1 MASAI
6 VASSLVFAPQS
17 AMAAA
22 SINATGW
29 YETITAEL
37 TGIKADDVTAVSVSG
52 GTTLELKKEDI
63 EYLVRDKDNKVLIDI
78 PGIKAG
84 DNYTLSVTAGGQ
96 SVTASGITVYAHDRA
111 GYAHKDAKS
120 DSGSKCTDGIGGY
133 TNDGEL
139 KDNAIVMYV
148 TEENKNTVQVPGYE
162 GDNYPKGIGNI
173 LNEKSAHGDGVLGGG
188 KTNVIKALSDSKTP
202 LVIRF
207 VGTVVAGDS
216 NTRDNPPKEN
226 INGLTGY
233 NSTVNG
239 GTVKDNGMVARVY
252 KADNITFE
260 GIGSDATIDGWGFQI
275 IAQTGYPSQ
284 GFEFRNLNFVS
295 TPEDAIGFEGTSS
308 ESSSPQTKEWITSP
322 IRYCWVH
329 NNTFYSGYCKKPA
342 ESDKA
347 EGDGSVDFKRGYG
360 YTMDYNHYISN
371 HKTNLV
377 GSSDKSIQ
385 YDVTFHHNYYEGVWS
400 RQPLARQA
408 NIHIYNSY
416 FLNGPGT
423 SYIISARA
431 NTYIFSEANFY
442 ENCKNPIEDAG
453 SGGVVKSYNDSFSG
467 CTGENSAVVV
477 SSKNASVSSKNPYAG
492 FETKSD
498 MYAYESTDAA
508 QAKADCKAKAGS
520 MKPMSE
526 INMEAEPESIITKN
540 PKAPLALPYELDF
553 ASGSNAG
560 HWTKKTSESQLA
572 SGTTYDL
579 GNALF
584 TPTSKVSATST
595 NAKIKDNALIFSVVQ
610 PADIE
615 LKCANTGKYGLI
627 LYNAYGVAEM
637 EVPVGGTGKTTVD
650 AGTYVIKSSN
660 IEKEAYIENFKA
672 KAHSATDTTVEYSTV
687 EEQTQPTT
695 SQTPTSS
702 QSKPEPPTEEETE
715 APPYTGSGLIW
726 NYTSGENTLDAKI
739 SANDWSGA
747 EPVSYGGTTLTR
759 AIKMESDTDIS
770 FSVPGKGKLTIVS
783 YSTNS
788 APTILLNN
796 EKLNISKNGAVTVD
810 VSGYVSIAKGTSSTY
825 IYLFEFVGEGAEEST
840 EAKTEATTASSTDTT
855 AEQIKPDPDESST
868 EATTEDTVVL
878 SVAKKTAKPGESV
891 SVPVAIKGMDNIAN
905 YFMTISYDPAILS
918 VDSVENGDVLPN
930 AILLANT
937 DTSGVILAA
946 ASNIDNVVKD
956 GSALLNLRF
965 TAIKAGTADLGITV
979 TNLGDFENAAVENTA
994 SAGSVM
1000 VAAEPGT
1007 VTLKGDVDC
1016 DGDVDKTDAVI
1027 LMRHISG
1034 IELITDSTGL
1044 ANAFCVTDKS
1054 KGAPTLLDVYYILK
1068 NPKEAEFKGSIIES
1082 GKPLAVGDY
1091 LQGQIE
1097 IFDTGTGS
1105 GTDGKQWD
1113 VVENSA
1119 AQINNTQYANSVQGH
1134 NNPSPSYNSNGARAV
1149 PTAGSYVKIT
1159 PKKDAKLVVD
1169 MRLGGGSNSAKHFAF
1184 ISQDGDTVTQIDY
1197 EENSNNNAQMYLHKS
1212 YDVKAGET
1220 YYLTSGGTKIFY
1232 YKIALE

>member
-6 VASSLVFAPQS
+6 VVSSLVFAPQS
-17 AMAAA
+17 AAAA
-22 SINATGW
+22 DTSINAKGW
-29 YETITAEL
+29 YESISAEVVGVRKSSITGVTVTGATNL
-37 TGIKADDVTAVSVSG
+37 TLSSN
-52 GTTLELKKEDI
+52 DI
-63 EYLVRDKDNKVLIDI
+63 EYLIREKNNGNVLIDI
-78 PGIKAG
+78 PGLKAG
-84 DNYTLSVTAGGQ
+84 SGYKLTIAMSGGLNITADN
-96 SVTASGITVYAHDRA
+96 ITVYAHDRA
-111 GYAHKDAKS
+111 GYAHYDAKN
-120 DSGSKCTDGIGGY
+120 DGGSKCTDGIGGY

-139 KDNAIVMYV
+139 KRNAIVMYV
-148 TEENKNTVQVPGYE
+148 NEANKNTVQVPGY
-162 GDNYPKGIGNI
+162 DTTNYPKGIGNI

-188 KTNVIKALSDSKTP
+188 KKNVIKELSEKNIP

-207 VGTVVAGDS
+207 VGTIEAGDS
-216 NTRDNPPKEN
+216 NTKDNPPKEN

-239 GTVKDNGMVARVY
+239 GTAKDNGMVARVY

-322 IRYCWVH
+322 IKYCWVH
-329 NNTFYSGYCKKPA
+329 NNTFQSGYCKNPA

-371 HKTNLV
+371 HKTNLI

-385 YDVTFHHNYYEGVWS
+385 YDVTFHHNFYEGVWS

-442 ENCKNPIEDAG
+442 ENCKNPVEDAG

-477 SSKNASVSSKNPYAG
+477 SSKNASVSSKNLYAG
-492 FETKSD
+492 FENKS
-498 MYAYESTDAA
+498 MYQYEVTDAA
-508 QAKADCKAKAGS
+508 QAKADCKAKAGA
-520 MKPMSE
+520 MKPLDE
-526 INMEAEPESIITKN
+526 INMEAEPESVIPKN

-553 ASGSNAG
+553 ASSSNSN
-560 HWTKKTSESQLA
+560 HWTKKTKETQLSA
-572 SGTTYDL
+572 NTTYDL
-579 GNALF
+579 ENALF
-584 TPTSKVSATST
+584 TPTSKVSATAA

-610 PADIE
+610 PVDVE
-615 LKCANTGKYGLI
+615 LKCANTGSYGLI
-627 LYNAYGVAEM
+627 LYNAYGIAEM
-637 EVPVGGTGKTTVD
+637 EVPIGGTGKTTVD

-660 IEKEAYIENFKA
+660 IDKEAYIENFKVR
-672 KAHSATDTTVEYSTV
+672 AHSATDTTIEYSTV

-695 SQTPTSS
+695 SQVTTNS

-726 NYTSGENTLDAKI
+726 NYTSGENTLNASI

-747 EPVSYGGTTLTR
+747 APVSYGGTTLTQ
-759 AIKMESDTDIS
+759 AIKMESSTDIS

-783 YSTNS
+783 YSTNA

-796 EKLNISKNGAVTVD
+796 EKLNVSKNGAITVD
-810 VSGYVSIAKGTSSTY
+810 VSGYVSIAKGTASTY
-825 IYLFEFVGEGAEEST
+825 LYLLEFVGEGMEPTT
-840 EAKTEATTASSTDTT
+840 EPTTTSATTTT
-855 AEQIKPDPDESST
+855 VEQIKPGPDESST

-918 VDSVENGDVLPN
+918 VDSVDNGDVLPN
-930 AILLANT
+930 AVLLANT
-937 DTSGVILAA
+937 NTSGVILAA
-946 ASNIDNVVKD
+946 ASNIGDSVKT
-956 GSALLNLRF
+956 GSALLDLKF
-965 TAIKAGTADLGITV
+965 TAIKAGTANLGISV
-979 TNLGDFENAAVENTA
+979 TNLGDFENVSVKNTA

-1105 GTDGKQWD
+1105 GTDGEQWD

-1119 AQINNTQYANSVQGH
+1119 AKINNTQYANSVQGH
-1134 NNPSPSYNSNGARAV
+1134 NNPSPSYNGNNVKAV

-1169 MRLGGGSNSAKHFAF
+1169 MRLGGGTSAKHFAF
-1184 ISQDGDTVTQIDY
+1184 INQDGDTVTQIDY
-1197 EENSNNNAQMYLHKS
+1197 EENTDNDAQMYLHKS
-1212 YDVKAGET
+1212 YTVEAGKT